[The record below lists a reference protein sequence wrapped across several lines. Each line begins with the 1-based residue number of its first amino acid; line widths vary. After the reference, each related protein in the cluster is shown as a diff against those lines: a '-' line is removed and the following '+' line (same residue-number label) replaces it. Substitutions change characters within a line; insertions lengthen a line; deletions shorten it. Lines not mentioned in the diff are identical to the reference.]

1 MTDTKYSV
9 KFSQFLT
16 DEKYFVKT
24 IPSLSFQTGNGSDI
38 VICSIIFAGRGPVFK
53 NTSDMKDNSLLSFIT
68 GAAVGAALGILFAP
82 EKGEVTRRKIK
93 NAAQD
98 GCDLARGAYE
108 TATDKMA
115 ATKSDVSALK
125 ELLSAEGSEMKESVK
140 TKIYEQ
146 LDKLE
151 KALSSGL
158 KSEDGVDNDDDDY
171 DQDDEVIVDV
181 ANASKKNGKQI
192 DIA

>member
-1 MTDTKYSV
+1 
-9 KFSQFLT
+9 
-16 DEKYFVKT
+16 
-24 IPSLSFQTGNGSDI
+24 
-38 VICSIIFAGRGPVFK
+38 
-53 NTSDMKDNSLLSFIT
+53 MKDNSLLSFIT

-108 TATDKMA
+108 TAADKMA
-115 ATKSDVSALK
+115 AAKSDVSALK

-158 KSEDGVDNDDDDY
+158 KFEDGVDNDDDDY

-181 ANASKKNGKQI
+181 ENASKKNGRQI

>member
-1 MTDTKYSV
+1 
-9 KFSQFLT
+9 
-16 DEKYFVKT
+16 
-24 IPSLSFQTGNGSDI
+24 
-38 VICSIIFAGRGPVFK
+38 
-53 NTSDMKDNSLLSFIT
+53 MKDNSLLSFIT

-108 TATDKMA
+108 TAADKMA
-115 ATKSDVSALK
+115 AAKSDVNDLK
-125 ELLSAEGSEMKESVK
+125 ELLCAEGAEMKESVK

-158 KSEDGVDNDDDDY
+158 KSEDGVDNDDEDY
-171 DQDDEVIVDV
+171 D
-181 ANASKKNGKQI
+181 
-192 DIA
+192 

>member
-1 MTDTKYSV
+1 
-9 KFSQFLT
+9 
-16 DEKYFVKT
+16 
-24 IPSLSFQTGNGSDI
+24 
-38 VICSIIFAGRGPVFK
+38 
-53 NTSDMKDNSLLSFIT
+53 MKDNSLLSFIT

-98 GCDLARGAYE
+98 GCDLARGAHE
-108 TATDKMA
+108 TAADKMA
-115 ATKSDVSALK
+115 AAKSDVSALK

-158 KSEDGVDNDDDDY
+158 KFEDGVDNDDDDY

-181 ANASKKNGKQI
+181 ENASKKNGKQI

>member
-1 MTDTKYSV
+1 
-9 KFSQFLT
+9 
-16 DEKYFVKT
+16 
-24 IPSLSFQTGNGSDI
+24 
-38 VICSIIFAGRGPVFK
+38 
-53 NTSDMKDNSLLSFIT
+53 MKDNSLLSFIA

-98 GCDLARGAYE
+98 GCDLVRGAYE

-115 ATKSDVSALK
+115 AAKSDVNDLK
-125 ELLSAEGSEMKESVK
+125 ELLCAEGAEMKESVK

-181 ANASKKNGKQI
+181 ENASKKNGKQI

>member
-1 MTDTKYSV
+1 MKSDSLIT
-9 KFSQFLT
+9 
-16 DEKYFVKT
+16 FV
-24 IPSLSFQTGNGSDI
+24 
-38 VICSIIFAGRGPVFK
+38 A
-53 NTSDMKDNSLLSFIT
+53 
-68 GAAVGAALGILFAP
+68 GAAIGAVLGVLFAP

-108 TATDKMA
+108 AATDKMA
-115 ATKSDVSALK
+115 AAKSDVSALK
-125 ELLSAEGSEMKESVK
+125 ELLSAEGSEMKDSVK

-158 KSEDGVDNDDDDY
+158 KSEDGVDNNDDDY

-181 ANASKKNGKQI
+181 ENASKKNGKQI

>member
-1 MTDTKYSV
+1 
-9 KFSQFLT
+9 
-16 DEKYFVKT
+16 
-24 IPSLSFQTGNGSDI
+24 
-38 VICSIIFAGRGPVFK
+38 
-53 NTSDMKDNSLLSFIT
+53 MKDNSLLSFIT

-98 GCDLARGAYE
+98 GCDLARGACE

-115 ATKSDVSALK
+115 AAKSDVSALK

-146 LDKLE
+146 LDRLE

-158 KSEDGVDNDDDDY
+158 KFEDGVDNDDDDY

-181 ANASKKNGKQI
+181 ENASKKNGKQI

>member
-1 MTDTKYSV
+1 
-9 KFSQFLT
+9 
-16 DEKYFVKT
+16 
-24 IPSLSFQTGNGSDI
+24 
-38 VICSIIFAGRGPVFK
+38 
-53 NTSDMKDNSLLSFIT
+53 MKDNSLLSFIT

-98 GCDLARGAYE
+98 GCDLVRGAYE
-108 TATDKMA
+108 TAADKMA
-115 ATKSDVSALK
+115 VAKSDVNDLK
-125 ELLSAEGSEMKESVK
+125 ELLCAEGAEMKESVK

-151 KALSSGL
+151 KTLSSGL

-181 ANASKKNGKQI
+181 ENASKKNGKQI